1 MVELAQ
7 YAVGGLA
14 AGTLYGLV
22 ALGIVLLYRSSR
34 VLNFAHGDLGAL
46 AAFVAF
52 TFLVRLEW
60 PFLPAVASS
69 LAVAAALG
77 VAFYFFVLRPAREA
91 TLLGRIVVTLGLALA
106 VNGAITLVWG
116 ADTKVFPFPLSDIR
130 VYRIGSVVVSQMSL
144 GLSAVG
150 LLLMVLLYLLVQRT
164 KIGLAM
170 RAVSQDLVAAQALG
184 IPSRRIFALTWGLA
198 GALGAAAGILT
209 AGVLVLVAVP
219 SPSRGQD
226 GKDGEEIVAPSD
238 QEIGR
243 YTGYTRPGN
252 PADELKDDGTIVPV
266 NYEKIEGAIGGT
278 IGAHLIRAGHTV
290 TFVDAAED
298 HVRAINARGLTIEGT
313 TGSFTVRAPAIT
325 PTELRGPLGMV
336 FLAVKTMHTDI
347 AAREIGPHLAPGGA
361 VVSMQSFVHKDI
373 DPGIF
378 AGGKPAE
385 MIKKLDGLV

>member
-77 VAFYFFVLRPAREA
+77 VAFYFFVLRPVREA

-106 VNGAITLVWG
+106 VNGAVTLIWG

-144 GLSAVG
+144 GLTAVG
-150 LLLMVLLYLLVQRT
+150 LLLMALLYLLVQRT

-198 GALGAAAGILT
+198 GTLGAAAGILT
-209 AGVLVLVAVP
+209 APVTLLTPFMMLDPFIKGFAAAVL
-219 SPSRGQD
+219 
-226 GKDGEEIVAPSD
+226 
-238 QEIGR
+238 
-243 YTGYTRPGN
+243 
-252 PADELKDDGTIVPV
+252 
-266 NYEKIEGAIGGT
+266 GGM
-278 IGAHLIRAGHTV
+278 
-290 TFVDAAED
+290 D
-298 HVRAINARGLTIEGT
+298 
-313 TGSFTVRAPAIT
+313 SMP
-325 PTELRGPLGMV
+325 
-336 FLAVKTMHTDI
+336 
-347 AAREIGPHLAPGGA
+347 GA
-361 VVSMQSFVHKDI
+361 VVGGWVLGLAESL
-373 DPGIF
+373 F
-378 AGGKPAE
+378 AGFVSFKFKTTFAFLIIILTLMLRPE
-385 MIKKLDGLV
+385 GLLGREYHRRV